1 MRVAIICALAFSI
14 TGCATSISDRI
25 ASEYTAPADTRSE
38 RVVRAAGIVTVVS
51 EVVAVTVR
59 WHTPQNTPRAL
70 SCLRNADATIGKLS
84 KREAHWLET
93 RLRGITRQCAGMV
106 SSDFKAKVMALLNPG
121 LDFSAISEAADQVA
135 TGSAGRRDAVWIA
148 ENADEPLQVYR
159 ERLQAN
165 IVKLERISGEAQE

>member
-1 MRVAIICALAFSI
+1 MRLIAVVAGALVLS
-14 TGCATSISDRI
+14 GCATSISDRI
-25 ASEYTAPADTRSE
+25 ASEYATSAETREE

-70 SCLRNADATIGKLS
+70 SCLRNADATVGELS
-84 KREAHWLET
+84 KGEVYWLET

-148 ENADEPLQVYR
+148 ENTDEPLRVYR

-165 IVKLERISGEAQE
+165 IARLEQISGTVQE